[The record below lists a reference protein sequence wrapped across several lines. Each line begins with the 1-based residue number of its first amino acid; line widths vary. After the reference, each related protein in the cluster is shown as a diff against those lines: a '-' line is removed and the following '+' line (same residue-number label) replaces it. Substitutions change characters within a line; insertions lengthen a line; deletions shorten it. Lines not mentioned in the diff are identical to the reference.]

1 MIQPVLTYLTI
12 DKNLGPPA
20 DLSEAYFGR
29 DPLIIGYVH
38 GSRGP
43 RPGQVSGQLWPRS
56 GGAEALMG
64 QASLQ
69 DHMANNLLDSG
80 LSLCSSK
87 SPSHFCHSLEK
98 QGIIFTL
105 V

>member
-20 DLSEAYFGR
+20 DLSEANFGR
-29 DPLIIGYVH
+29 DPLIIGDVH
-38 GSRGP
+38 GSSGP
-43 RPGQVSGQLWPRS
+43 RPGQVSGQMWARS

-69 DHMANNLLDSG
+69 DTMAKS
-80 LSLCSSK
+80 LSLCCSK
-87 SPSHFCHSLEK
+87 SPSHFQISLEK
-98 QGIIFTL
+98 NL
-105 V
+105 